1 MQKVIFQ
8 CEGPSGKIEFEI
20 DGETFRIR
28 EPGEREF
35 QFASNMLIWIK
46 YRNNPWILKNNGLCF
61 RLSVTWMNNG
71 GERKK
76 DILLF
81 HDRQANADLILFL
94 KSHYPDQCLI
104 GPNEKERRWLVE
116 GSGRNVYRLYNLGL
130 AATLGI
136 ISAILIIQIIFLY
149 LSLSTSQ
156 FVVVSNTDTFYRAG
170 KILFIITLIPISLL
184 ILIIMKRLMVVK
196 TDRTGLTIQRF
207 LTRKRLT
214 WDEIEPGKAKEE
226 TCSIYTG
233 LFCYYSDQVNILAT
247 SSLIEVCLRTRAGDA
262 IFLKMAADE
271 AGRLYRELYYRGKV
285 SLEEASTVKAF
296 L

>member
-1 MQKVIFQ
+1 M
-8 CEGPSGKIEFEI
+8 
-20 DGETFRIR
+20 
-28 EPGEREF
+28 
-35 QFASNMLIWIK
+35 
-46 YRNNPWILKNNGLCF
+46 
-61 RLSVTWMNNG
+61 
-71 GERKK
+71 
-76 DILLF
+76 
-81 HDRQANADLILFL
+81 
-94 KSHYPDQCLI
+94 
-104 GPNEKERRWLVE
+104 
-116 GSGRNVYRLYNLGL
+116 GL
-130 AATLGI
+130 ATTLGI

-170 KILFIITLIPISLL
+170 KILFIITFIPLSLL

-207 LTRKRLT
+207 LTRKRLN
-214 WDEIEPGKAKEE
+214 WDEIEPGNAKEE
-226 TCSIYTG
+226 TSSIYTG

-285 SLEEASTVKAF
+285 SLEEASIVKAF

>member
-28 EPGEREF
+28 EPREREF
-35 QFASNMLIWIK
+35 QFASNMLLLIK

-71 GERKK
+71 EERKK

-81 HDRQANADLILFL
+81 HDRQANTELILFL

-104 GPNEKERRWLVE
+104 GPNEKERRWLLQ

-130 AATLGI
+130 ATTLGI

-184 ILIIMKRLMVVK
+184 TLIIMKRLMVIK

-207 LTRKRLT
+207 FMRKKLN
-214 WDEIEPGKAKEE
+214 WEEIEPGNASKE
-226 TCSIYTG
+226 TSSIYTG

-247 SSLIEVCLRTRAGDA
+247 SSLIEVCLRTREGDA